1 MVEKEIHLMGFRE
14 LTEYLRENVRME
26 CSILYDKYAF
36 KDVPV
41 CVIYH
46 HFVYIE
52 NKYIGLRFDTLSGYQ
67 EHEDKMFLR
76 IYAYLPPWKE
86 EGLKLTHLS
95 FILYS
100 KFFDSKVL
108 KEYFYLL
115 DKKYY
120 KRIGLEKDEEESFER
135 VGEELSRFYNSIP
148 ELKEI
153 SELIGN
159 YSISNKERI
168 RISLVKYSEFLDKY
182 LSDVLRGENREW
194 IDVVPWRDEREIW

>member
-1 MVEKEIHLMGFRE
+1 MDYEGFPYKNDAEFDKDIREYASVLFEKYGF
-14 LTEYLRENVRME
+14 E
-26 CSILYDKYAF
+26 CPKHVNYKYYDNGMF
-36 KDVPV
+36 
-41 CVIYH
+41 
-46 HFVYIE
+46 
-52 NKYIGLRFDTLSGYQ
+52 GLNFYCYECGYQ
-67 EHEDKMFLR
+67 EHEGNFCLR
-76 IYAYLPPWKE
+76 VLAYLPPWKE

-95 FILYS
+95 FILYF

-135 VGEELSRFYNSIP
+135 IGEELSKLYDSIL

-194 IDVVPWRDEREIW
+194 IDVVKWRDEREIW

>member
-194 IDVVPWRDEREIW
+194 IDVVPWQDEREIW

>member
-1 MVEKEIHLMGFRE
+1 MVEKEIHLMGFRD

-95 FILYS
+95 FILFS
-100 KFFDSKVL
+100 KFIDSKVL
-108 KEYFYLL
+108 KEYFCLL

-120 KRIGLEKDEEESFER
+120 KRIGLEKNEEEIFEKIK
-135 VGEELSRFYNSIP
+135 EELSSFYDSIP

-153 SELIGN
+153 NELIGN

-194 IDVVPWRDEREIW
+194 IDVVPWRDEREIY